1 MGGQGM
7 LENRATE
14 DQTAKLRAQLVKM
27 SMSYGVSRLLHVA
40 AKLSL
45 ADYLADGPKSADE
58 LSGPTGTHAPSLYRA
73 MRALCDL
80 GLFTE
85 DTAHRFSLTPLSE
98 VLKTDVAGSY
108 KTTVLML
115 TGDMFCRA
123 MDNLLYS
130 VQTGKPGFEQAFG
143 VPFFDWLENHP
154 EQASMFSQTM
164 VGYHGTEHKAV
175 ASAYDFSGLGMI
187 VDVGG
192 ATGNFLIA
200 ILECYPQPRGIL
212 FDMPHVVCDAPALIQ
227 SHSLQDRIRIEAG
240 SFFDHVPQGGD
251 AYLLSQII
259 HDWEEGQC
267 LTVLG
272 NCRNA
277 MKPDSRLLIV
287 ERVLPSSGARHPAKR
302 LDISM
307 LVLTG
312 GQERT
317 EQEYRELLSKAGFR
331 LSQIVPTESTVSVM
345 EAFPV

>member
-1 MGGQGM
+1 MP
-7 LENRATE
+7 EHCATE
-14 DQTAKLRAQLVKM
+14 NHAANPRAQLTKM

-40 AKLSL
+40 AKLDL
-45 ADYLADGPKSADE
+45 ADFLADGPKSAEE
-58 LSGPTGTHAPSLYRA
+58 LAVPTGTHAPSLYRT

-85 DTAHRFSLTPLSE
+85 DDTHRFSLTPLSE
-98 VLKTDVAGSY
+98 ELRSDSSNSY
-108 KTTVLML
+108 KSTVLML
-115 TGDMFCRA
+115 TGDLFCRA

-130 VQTGKPGFEQAFG
+130 VKTGKAGFEKAYG

-164 VGYHGTEHKAV
+164 VGYHGAEHEAV
-175 ASAYDFSGLGMI
+175 VAAYDFSGLDTI

-192 ATGNFLIA
+192 ASGNFLTA
-200 ILECYPQPRGIL
+200 ILERYSRPRGIL

-227 SHSLQDRIRIEAG
+227 SRGLRDRISIQAG
-240 SFFDHVPQGGD
+240 SFFDRVPVGGD

-259 HDWEEGQC
+259 HDWEEEHC

-272 NCRNA
+272 NCRKA
-277 MKPDSRLLIV
+277 MRPGSRLLIV
-287 ERVLPSSGARHPAKR
+287 ERVLPACGMRHPAKR

-317 EQEYRELLSKAGFR
+317 EQQYRELLAEAGFQLAR
-331 LSQIVPTESTVSVM
+331 VVATETTVSVI
-345 EAFPV
+345 EAFPVQP